1 MSQAFLEESI
11 KKVNILKIEK
21 KTYNLMTPFLNLD
34 TLPENITPE
43 SAQGLSKFITDL
55 FKYLQMKYDNII
67 REIKEVEPAKEFS
80 KPDGSHKEV
89 VGPKR

>member
-11 KKVNILKIEK
+11 KKVNILK
-21 KTYNLMTPFLNLD
+21 T
-34 TLPENITPE
+34 ENITPE